1 MPSVAFLTDPAT
13 RGWQFTNSATG
24 RDGRSRSTLAL
35 PVPKASA
42 GQAGPEPTIAT
53 PEPVAARCPMIQD
66 NNQDIAVR
74 LDRIEMQLAE
84 VRDMLAS
91 QRTLKDWYTTEEFA
105 ALVGKAEFTVR
116 EWCRLDRIHA
126 EKRHSGRGK
135 HCAWV
140 ISNDELL
147 RYQREGLL
155 PPKH

>member
-1 MPSVAFLTDPAT
+1 MSGVDRSEVGSQSGRGSPRPPEDWCPEMNTDNP
-13 RGWQFTNSATG
+13 
-24 RDGRSRSTLAL
+24 
-35 PVPKASA
+35 
-42 GQAGPEPTIAT
+42 
-53 PEPVAARCPMIQD
+53 
-66 NNQDIAVR
+66 QDIITR
-74 LDRIEMQLAE
+74 LGRIELQLAE

-155 PPKH
+155 TPRR